1 MVKFTAKSKYSNLKL
16 EYLVKTK
23 LVAKLFNLAQ
33 RFVQELT
40 ETNVDIET

>member
-23 LVAKLFNLAQ
+23 LVAKLFISRLDSWNKK
-33 RFVQELT
+33 
-40 ETNVDIET
+40 